1 MTQPPADNNNPK
13 QPDSGKQNFLF
24 PRAPYHGEFKPE
36 NLAFNAN
43 LQEFAQKVS
52 YICNLETA
60 GKVSNTDAYK
70 KIKALWKELKQS
82 KNALGIGEDPPAAN
96 PEDSDKP

>member
-1 MTQPPADNNNPK
+1 MNQSSAGSDNSNR
-13 QPDSGKQNFLF
+13 PDSGKNNFLY

-60 GKVSNTDAYK
+60 GKLGNADAYK
-70 KIKALWKELKQS
+70 KIKALWKELKLS
-82 KNALGIGEDPPAAN
+82 KIGLGIGEEPPADDT
-96 PEDSDKP
+96 EDS